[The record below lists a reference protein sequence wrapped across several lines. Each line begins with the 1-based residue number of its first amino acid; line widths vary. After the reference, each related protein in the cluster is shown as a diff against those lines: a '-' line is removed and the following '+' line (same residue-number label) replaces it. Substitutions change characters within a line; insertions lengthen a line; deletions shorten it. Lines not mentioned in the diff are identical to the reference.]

1 MPEEN
6 HSLLQSINNI
16 TKAPGRKN
24 FGAYF
29 FVHKLQ
35 RWDDREFEIGEELPK
50 SSRWD
55 NGVDTGEELDGTC
68 AIYVSDESDFLDYL
82 DGIEEAD
89 FGELDKYNKWV
100 EKDCYDGSRLYLV
113 EIESSWGWEWGEDE
127 GEIVMNGAEVVRRI
141 R

>member
-1 MPEEN
+1 M
-6 HSLLQSINNI
+6 SKIYGL
-16 TKAPGRKN
+16 
-24 FGAYF
+24 
-29 FVHKLQ
+29 

-55 NGVDTGEELDGTC
+55 NGVDTREELDGTC

>member
-1 MPEEN
+1 M
-6 HSLLQSINNI
+6 SKIYGL
-16 TKAPGRKN
+16 
-24 FGAYF
+24 
-29 FVHKLQ
+29 

-50 SSRWD
+50 SNRWD
-55 NGVDTGEELDGTC
+55 DGVDTGEELDGTC

-113 EIESSWGWEWGEDE
+113 EIESSWGWEWGEDD